1 MENIDIRKGATKK
14 IRLEVRY
21 NGEILDLSSDTV
33 SFFLKDNE
41 TDLDSAALIDQG
53 ADVSSQGSKGI
64 ALITLSESTTAALTI
79 GKKFY
84 EILLERSNGE
94 EYVLRSSS
102 LWVFGRISDVT

>member
-33 SFFLKDNE
+33 SFFLKTNE
-41 TDLDSAALIDQG
+41 TDLDTVALIDQG

-64 ALITLSESTTAALTI
+64 ALITLSPATTSGLTV

-102 LWVFGRISDVT
+102 LWVYGRISDVT